1 MWEYICILH
10 RKDLFFII
18 LIKNWSGSSI
28 KDFENDSGRTFGDDS
43 YCGFPIKDFGND
55 SYCID
60 KEGSGSPNASQLSS
74 TNSIIWGS

>member
-28 KDFENDSGRTFGDDS
+28 KDFEDDR
-43 YCGFPIKDFGND
+43 YCGFPIEDFGND